1 MPTSHGAA
9 PVNPMTPKDEQVHT
23 TIASEWF
30 VANDEQPLG
39 AQESAAFVAWLRA
52 SPLHIEEFLGV
63 AVIARDLSAAS
74 ADPEHS
80 VESLV
85 ARARAEDDG
94 RVQTFWPRLFAAVS
108 DIPARR
114 WHTAIATMAALG
126 LASLALF
133 LWWNLRTQV
142 SAPAD
147 ATSLHFE
154 TRHGEQ
160 QTHRLADDSLLHLN
174 TDTAVTVRYSK
185 TERLVVLTSGQA
197 GFEVSPEPERP
208 FHVYAG
214 PAEAIA
220 LGTKFDVRLGPASAV
235 VTVVEGR
242 VAVGLTEML
251 EQLSTSSNYRQPLRL
266 VELGSDQQISVSKD
280 DWPATP
286 ITGRRAAHHGLAA
299 STDILR
305 P

>member
-1 MPTSHGAA
+1 M
-9 PVNPMTPKDEQVHT
+9 
-23 TIASEWF
+23 
-30 VANDEQPLG
+30 
-39 AQESAAFVAWLRA
+39 
-52 SPLHIEEFLGV
+52 

-126 LASLALF
+126 VASLALF

-147 ATSLHFE
+147 ATSLHLQHA
-154 TRHGEQ
+154 HGEQ

-185 TERLVVLTSGQA
+185 TERLVHAEQYQA
-197 GFEVSPEPERP
+197 RQASKCRPSP
-208 FHVYAG
+208 
-214 PAEAIA
+214 
-220 LGTKFDVRLGPASAV
+220 SARF
-235 VTVVEGR
+235 TCTPDR
-242 VAVGLTEML
+242 
-251 EQLSTSSNYRQPLRL
+251 LRL
-266 VELGSDQQISVSKD
+266 LPSERNSMCVWG
-280 DWPATP
+280 PP
-286 ITGRRAAHHGLAA
+286 
-299 STDILR
+299 R
-305 P
+305 PW